1 MLEENGEK
9 KMTIKQALETF
20 NGAEIMSTNVPIR
33 KLQAALV
40 ALVSAA
46 KRCMKFDKQFFDGD
60 LVEVGNCEGCI
71 YSHRKRPQKC
81 SCCRR
86 NRDLKD
92 CYERREENAAD

>member
-1 MLEENGEK
+1 MSWWNAKYKNDHGEYEITFGSRDYEK
-9 KMTIKQALETF
+9 TKVVEKVCQAIIDKRINTD
-20 NGAEIMSTNVPIR
+20 N
-33 KLQAALV
+33 AAD
-40 ALVSAA
+40 
-46 KRCMKFDKQFFDGD
+46 F
-60 LVEVGNCEGCI
+60 VELILKAGSCEGCI